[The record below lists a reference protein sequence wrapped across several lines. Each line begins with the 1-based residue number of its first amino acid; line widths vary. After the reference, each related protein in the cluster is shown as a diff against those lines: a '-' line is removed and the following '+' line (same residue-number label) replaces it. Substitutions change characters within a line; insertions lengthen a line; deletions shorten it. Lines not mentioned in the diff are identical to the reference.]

1 MKETSSTIVKWY
13 SMRQVA
19 AELGMAVNTFK
30 KHSIKAINLI
40 RERKARI
47 LARWNVTTITCKL
60 NTEISNVWHKFF
72 KFIAF

>member
-30 KHSIKAINLI
+30 KHYLEKYPPDRSSDKYKGWTETSLNKIKKEIGAI
-40 RERKARI
+40 
-47 LARWNVTTITCKL
+47 
-60 NTEISNVWHKFF
+60 
-72 KFIAF
+72 

>member
-30 KHSIKAINLI
+30 TLFGKIP
-40 RERKARI
+40 
-47 LARWNVTTITCKL
+47 T
-60 NTEISNVWHKFF
+60 
-72 KFIAF
+72 